1 MWGTFLCSGEGAAA
15 KVAVH
20 SAQIACRHP
29 KVAVGFF
36 CHVKVPRTPLK
47 KEKWGNGSSRFS
59 FWWSFFQKAPA
70 GVGRRAPRTRH
81 FFFAKLFSLCLFAQ
95 RKKRQRIRPHKRR
108 AAILRKCLCPPFL
121 YRINERKRRKIRK
134 NVKKQSIFLLTG
146 GLKSDI
152 MGVPLSEGSFF
163 ALKSK
168 KSS

>member
-1 MWGTFLCSGEGAAA
+1 MKGGMLWLPQILFL
-15 KVAVH
+15 V
-20 SAQIACRHP
+20 
-29 KVAVGFF
+29 
-36 CHVKVPRTPLK
+36 
-47 KEKWGNGSSRFS
+47 
-59 FWWSFFQKAPA
+59 
-70 GVGRRAPRTRH
+70 
-81 FFFAKLFSLCLFAQ
+81 KLFQ
-95 RKKRQRIRPHKRR
+95 TPVRM
-108 AAILRKCLCPPFL
+108 LRNQVLALFL